1 MPERHSASRPEYE
14 ASRNLRA
21 VLDTNVLVSG
31 LMGVQSPPRQL
42 IDAWLD
48 ERFTLVTSLHLIEEL
63 AHVISYPR
71 IASRLRMGESDV
83 EAILAALLSQA
94 DITPGELALPGVT
107 RDPKD
112 DAIVACAVEGEADFV
127 VSGDQDLLVLG
138 VYEGIQVAAPRRF
151 LEILRRHER

>member
-1 MPERHSASRPEYE
+1 
-14 ASRNLRA
+14 
-21 VLDTNVLVSG
+21 
-31 LMGVQSPPRQL
+31 MGVQSPQRQL

-48 ERFTLVTSLHLIEEL
+48 ERFTLVRSLYLVEEL
-63 AHVISYPR
+63 VHVVSYPR
-71 IASRLRMGESDV
+71 IASRLRMSESDV

-94 DITPGELALPGVT
+94 DVTPSELELPGVT

-112 DAIVACAVEGEADFV
+112 DAIVACAVEGQADFV

-138 VYEGIQVAAPRRF
+138 VYEGIRVVAPRRF